1 MKLRLF
7 AIRDTSTNE
16 LVPDTWFSSKDA
28 AKRARD
34 ELNQDGSGRYV
45 VTLGPDH
52 RKRQ

>member
-7 AIRDTSTNE
+7 AIRDTSTNK

-34 ELNQDGSGRYV
+34 ELNQDNANRYV